1 MKLGSIVEAAMSV
14 IAPDEKADF
23 LAILARHRLEQSDFL
38 VQETDLSDIVD
49 DVYPLQGHVTIVR
62 QSTLKERE
70 YRVGHGTKWIAV
82 FEEDLN
88 KGAFG

>member
-1 MKLGSIVEAAMSV
+1 MKPESIREAAMSV

-23 LAILARHRLEQSDFL
+23 LAILARHRLNQDDFL
-38 VQETDLSDIVD
+38 VQETDLSDVVD
-49 DVYPLQGHVTIVR
+49 DVYPIQGHVTITR

-70 YRVGHGTKWIAV
+70 YRIGHGTKWVAD
-82 FEEDLN
+82 FEQDLN

>member
-1 MKLGSIVEAAMSV
+1 MSV

-23 LAILARHRLEQSDFL
+23 LAILARHRLDASDFL
-38 VQETDLSDIVD
+38 VQEAGESDVVD

-62 QSTLKERE
+62 RSTLKERE
-70 YRVGHGTKWIAV
+70 YRTGHGTAWVTA
-82 FEEDLN
+82 FEKDLN